1 VNRTEKAA
9 EIDALRQEF
18 RQARNAFLV
27 GFSGLTVP
35 QVNDL
40 RRKVRESSGS
50 YRVVKNR
57 LALRALEGTLLEP
70 VAGRFQGPTGVAYNE
85 GDPVALAKALSG
97 FAKDNPGLSLRVA
110 VVEGQQVVEDKGL
123 QALAKLPSLPELQ
136 AQLLS
141 LVQAPA
147 TKLVRLLSTPG
158 TQTAQVLKARQE
170 ELAKSGG

>member
-9 EIDALRQEF
+9 EIDALQQEF

-57 LALRALEGTLLEP
+57 LALRALQGTLLEP
-70 VAGRFQGPTGVAYNE
+70 VADRFQGPTAVAYSD

-97 FAKDNPGLSLRVA
+97 FAKDHPALTLRVA
-110 VVEGQQVVEDKGL
+110 VLEGQQVVDDEGL
-123 QALAKLPSLPELQ
+123 AALAKLPTLPELR

-141 LVQAPA
+141 LVSTPA
-147 TKLVRLLSTPG
+147 TQLVRLLSTPA
-158 TQTAQVLKARQE
+158 TQVARVLKARQE
-170 ELAKSGG
+170 ELAEAGG